1 MNLEPPSP
9 TTATGRTPRPV
20 QLPRPIA
27 PSNHVPPL
35 SPGRTRDPQTERYN
49 CGLSLPG
56 VFISF
61 EGIDGSGKTTQLR
74 LLHEHL
80 TAQGRP
86 VTVAREPG
94 GTRVGMEIRRLLL
107 DAANS
112 DLQPVPELLLYFASR
127 AQNIGEVILPALE
140 QGRIVLIDR
149 FTDATLAYQGYGRE
163 LGAGAVRAIE
173 QVACRG
179 LKPDLTLLLDIDV
192 AIGLDRALARN
203 QDQTSDES
211 RMEYQGAG
219 FFERVHQGYLAL
231 RDAEPG
237 RIKRIDARAG
247 IEQVSNAVR
256 REVEH
261 LLKQRMF

>member
-1 MNLEPPSP
+1 M
-9 TTATGRTPRPV
+9 T
-20 QLPRPIA
+20 
-27 PSNHVPPL
+27 PSNYVAPL
-35 SPGRTRDPQTERYN
+35 SPRSSRDPQTERYN
-49 CGLSLPG
+49 CCLSLPG

-80 TAQGRP
+80 TAQGRQ

-127 AQNIGEVILPALE
+127 AQNIDEVILPALE

-203 QDQTSDES
+203 QDQTGDES
-211 RMEYQGAG
+211 RMEHQGAQ

-247 IEQVSNAVR
+247 IEQVSDAVR